1 MFGRLWRG
9 YLQRHLPLL
18 LVAVFFMVIE
28 GSTLGALS
36 YMLQPMFDLV
46 FVEGRESAIW
56 LVGIG
61 IFSLFAVRAVAGMV
75 QRALMAKVSYRA
87 STDLQLDLMRHT
99 LSLDHSFHSAT
110 SPGTLIE
117 RVQGDVT
124 AIQSLW
130 NIIITGAGR
139 DIIALISLMSVA
151 IWIDWRWTAVAIVGA
166 PLLLLPSIA
175 VQRYIRRKTFFIRDL
190 AAKRTTQLD
199 EIFHGITPIK
209 LNKLETYQSDRFSE
223 LSEVLVNANVKANA
237 GQAAVPGL
245 VDIAVGLGFFCVLI
259 FGGPEIIAGEKSIG
273 QFMSFFTAMALAFQ
287 PLRRLGGVMGYWQVM
302 QASLSRI
309 FGLMDV
315 KPKIT
320 DATAKP
326 GTKIPQTTEFTFE
339 DVSLSYGDLP
349 VLNGLSFDL
358 PSGTTT
364 ALVGASGAG
373 KSTVFNVLT
382 RLFDPQ
388 TGVAKIGGV
397 PIRDLKLADLRSL
410 FSVVSQDALLFDETL
425 RENIVAGRTDVT
437 DAQLK
442 AALDAAHVSDFL
454 DELPQGLETPVGAR
468 GSNLSGGQRQR
479 VAIARAILR
488 DTPILLLDE
497 ATSALDAESEKVVQ
511 KALDKL
517 SKGRTTLVIAH
528 RLSTVRNADQ
538 ILVLDKGKLAERGT
552 HEELLTKGGIY
563 AHLHDLQFQT
573 ATRPFMELP
582 NAAGSA
588 QEYAPGW
595 RPLRE
600 GETGRKPEIDAM
612 PFGSFAP
619 NVAQRILI
627 ALGQTTFLKRGIT
640 RGKLTKL
647 IMKLGPPYLDI
658 RFRDAAYRITG
669 RNNLIEY
676 NLLVNPGYNAQD
688 IDFLIENAPE
698 RAQFVDIGSNIG
710 LYSLSLA
717 KARPQA
723 SVLAIDANV
732 DMVDQL
738 SWNAHASGLANIDV
752 VNAGVSD
759 HDSRGEL
766 SIRKND
772 TAIVSVTEAEG
783 GSVQMRPLLDI
794 LNDRNITAIDGL
806 KIDIEGHEDQALVPF
821 FASAPESLFPKR
833 IVIETLK
840 GGEDYPGCAKAFKE
854 HGYKLVSRTKNNSL
868 YLRA

>member
-1 MFGRLWRG
+1 MR
-9 YLQRHLPLL
+9 RHLPLL
-18 LVAVFFMVIE
+18 LVAVFFMLIE

-46 FVEGRESAIW
+46 FVEGRESALW
-56 LVGIG
+56 FVGVGI
-61 IFSLFAVRAVAGMV
+61 FALFAVRAVAGLI
-75 QRALMAKVSYRA
+75 QRALMAKISFRA
-87 STDLQLDLMRHT
+87 STDLQLDLMQHT
-99 LSLDHSFHSAT
+99 LRLDHSFHSST

-117 RVQGDVT
+117 RVQGDVVS
-124 AIQSLW
+124 IQQLW
-130 NIIITGAGR
+130 NVIITGAGR
-139 DIIALISLMSVA
+139 DIIALLSLMGVA
-151 IWIDWRWTAVAIVGA
+151 IWIDWRWTAIAIVGA

-190 AAKRTTQLD
+190 AASRTTQLD

-209 LNKLETYQSDRFSE
+209 LNKLEDYQSKRFAQ
-223 LSEVLVNANVKANA
+223 LSEVLVDANVKANA

-259 FGGPEIIAGEKSIG
+259 FGGPEIIAGEKTIG
-273 QFMSFFTAMALAFQ
+273 EFMSFFTAMALAFQ
-287 PLRRLGGVMGYWQVM
+287 PLRRLGSVAGYWQVM

-315 KPKIT
+315 QPKIT

-326 GTKIPQTTEFTFE
+326 DAKTPQSTEISFE
-339 DVSLSYGDLP
+339 NVRLAYGDLP
-349 VLNGLSFDL
+349 VLNGLDFDL
-358 PSGTTT
+358 PSGSTT
-364 ALVGASGAG
+364 ALVGPSGAG

-388 TGVAKIGGV
+388 SGTAKIGGV
-397 PIRDLKLADLRSL
+397 PVRDLKLADLRGL

-425 RENIVAGRTDVT
+425 RENIVAGRQDVA
-437 DAQLK
+437 DDQLQ
-442 AALDAAHVSDFL
+442 AALDASHVSDFL
-454 DELPQGLETPVGAR
+454 SELPQGLETPVGVR

-552 HEELLTKGGIY
+552 HDELLAKGGIY

-582 NAAGSA
+582 NAPGSA

-595 RPLRE
+595 RPLRA
-600 GETGRKPEIDAM
+600 GESGRDPQVDAM
-612 PFGSFAP
+612 PFGTFTP
-619 NVAQRILI
+619 NLLQRSLI
-627 ALGQTTFLKRGIT
+627 ALGKATFLKRGIA
-640 RGKLTKL
+640 RGRWTKL
-647 IMKLGPPYLDI
+647 IVKLGQPYIDI
-658 RFRDAAYRITG
+658 NFRDAAYRITG

-676 NLLVNPGYNAQD
+676 NLLLNPAYNSQD
-688 IDFLIENAPE
+688 IDFLLEGAPQD
-698 RAQFVDIGSNIG
+698 AQFLDIGCNIG
-710 LYSLSLA
+710 LYALSLA
-717 KARPQA
+717 KARPTGR
-723 SVLAIDANV
+723 VLAIDANV
-732 DMVDQL
+732 DMVAQL
-738 SWNAHASGLANIDV
+738 SWNAHASGLANIEV

-759 HDSRGEL
+759 VNSTGEL
-766 SIRKND
+766 SIRKSD
-772 TAIVSVTEAEG
+772 TAIVSVTETEG
-783 GSVQMRPLLDI
+783 GSVPMRPLVDI
-794 LNDRNITAIDGL
+794 LEDHSITEIYGL

-821 FASAPESLFPKR
+821 FAAAPKALHPKR

-840 GGEDYPGCAKAFKE
+840 GGTDYPGSAEAFSE
-854 HGYKLVSRTKNNSL
+854 NGYKLIARTKNNSL
-868 YLRA
+868 YARD